1 MKKSFYSIIT
11 MLIAVG
17 FISIGN
23 QAFGQQGKVA
33 LGIQYQTLTFGAS
46 AKYNIDDF
54 SSIQASINPISS
66 DNLNL
71 NFYGGRYYYN
81 FFVPSNK
88 VTPYLFAGAGVVT
101 YKVKLA
107 AATGGIL
114 SDISGNFFGFN
125 AGGGIK
131 AEVIKNLELSGDL
144 GYGKLNLNNG
154 ISAAGLNLGFGIH
167 YYIN

>member
-1 MKKSFYSIIT
+1 MLVAIGIIT
-11 MLIAVG
+11 L
-17 FISIGN
+17 SN
-23 QAFGQQGKVA
+23 QAFSQQGKVA
-33 LGIQYQTLTFGAS
+33 LGIQYQTLTFGVS
-46 AKYNIDDF
+46 AKYNIDDN

-81 FFVPSNK
+81 FSNSSSK

-114 SDISGNFFGFN
+114 NDISGNFFGYN
-125 AGGGIK
+125 AGVGLK
-131 AEVIKNLELSGDL
+131 TEVFENLEISGDL
-144 GYGKLNLNNG
+144 GFGKLNLNNG
-154 ISAAGLNLGFGIH
+154 ISATGLNLGFGIH
-167 YYIN
+167 YYLN